1 MVLFFGN
8 SCSALFSTYIS
19 IFITV
24 GDLLKPYLAHIHRPQ
39 NKILTIP
46 LQFLLLKILSDDVI

>member
-24 GDLLKPYLAHIHRPQ
+24 GDLLKPYLAHIYRPQ
-39 NKILTIP
+39 NKI